1 MKIKI
6 FVKKLVGYKSLKTIA
21 ELKGFWNDTK
31 QEATIPEGYTVE
43 TDGVLWSIRLDDQ
56 QDQG

>member
-6 FVKKLVGYKSLKTIA
+6 YVKKLVGRKSLKA
-21 ELKGFWNDTK
+21 VAQLKGFWDEAK

-43 TDGVLWSIRLDDQ
+43 TDGVLWSIRLDEGGE
-56 QDQG
+56 QG

>member
-6 FVKKLVGYKSLKTIA
+6 VVKKLVGYNSFKTIA
-21 ELKGFWNDTK
+21 ALKGFWNDAK
-31 QEATIPEGYTVE
+31 QEATVPEGYTVE
-43 TDGVLWSIRLDDQ
+43 TDGVLWSIRLNDQ